1 MNLTLMMTMVLK
13 LTVSDVTVSDSN
25 GSNDEDFIGVQGV
38 NPVIGDWVAVKVL
51 HVQGKSAPSKGKT
64 SAKMNKAFLHFARV
78 EDVNDDNYT
87 VSFVK
92 RQTDGSYHW
101 PDIEDRSTVE
111 RDELVRIKSPSED
124 IASVAGTRAV
134 RIKLSFDRCDIEA
147 ARSRLD
153 IAVTNVR

>member
-1 MNLTLMMTMVLK
+1 MESNDNGTDPNTDCDSN
-13 LTVSDVTVSDSN
+13 SDVSDSN
-25 GSNDEDFIGVQGV
+25 GSSDDENFIGVQGV

-51 HVQGKSAPSKGKT
+51 QVQGKSVSKGKT
-64 SAKMNKAFLHFARV
+64 SAKMNKAFLHFAHV

-92 RQTDGSYHW
+92 RHTDGSYYW

-111 RDELVRIKSPSED
+111 RDELVLIKSPSED
-124 IASVAGTRAV
+124 IASVAGARVV
-134 RIKLSFDRCDIEA
+134 RVKLSFDRCDIEA
-147 ARSRLD
+147 ARSLLD